1 VISFSL
7 VVFHTL
13 KFIHI
18 FAAVVWVGGGIF
30 VQIYGTKL
38 RRENDPARLGR
49 FAKDVEFFG
58 TRVFAPASGVVILFG
73 VLLVVYTPFIYWS
86 ETWIV
91 LGLVGAA
98 ATFVTGMFFIGP
110 ESGRLAK
117 AAEAEGPES
126 PAVQASIKRIF
137 MISRIDQLV
146 LFLVIL
152 DMVFKPG
159 AKGSF

>member
-1 VISFSL
+1 MIAFSL

-13 KFIHI
+13 KFVHI
-18 FAAVVWVGGGIF
+18 LAAVIWVGGGVF

-49 FAKDVEFFG
+49 FAKDVEFIG
-58 TRVFAPASGVVILFG
+58 TRVFAPASGIVIVFG
-73 VLLVVYTPFIYWS
+73 ALLVFYTPFIYWS

-91 LGLVGAA
+91 IGLVGAA

-117 AAEAEGPES
+117 AAETEGLES

-137 MISRIDQLV
+137 KISRIDQLV